1 MFSPQTPCPKQEVE
15 SPKQEVE
22 SVKKEVESCDNQEE
36 EVPVFNLVI
45 TRAQK
50 AGNPLKELPFCDVD
64 WEAGP
69 VKPSKSRAQRK
80 RDTFLGPAK
89 LEDVQ
94 QMKPSQF
101 YEFDI
106 PSDISS
112 LQQAD
117 KT

>member
-1 MFSPQTPCPKQEVE
+1 M
-15 SPKQEVE
+15 
-22 SVKKEVESCDNQEE
+22 
-36 EVPVFNLVI
+36 I
-45 TRAQK
+45 TRAQR
-50 AGNPLKELPFCDVD
+50 AGNPLRELPFCDVD

-69 VKPSKSRAQRK
+69 VKPFQSRAQRG
-80 RDTFLGPAK
+80 RDTFLGLAK
-89 LEDVQ
+89 PEDVQ

-101 YEFDI
+101 YEFAI